1 MDEIRIRKESIY
13 KSISLAII
21 LAISL
26 SALVYSYM
34 NDYYI
39 GTYSIDQLNN
49 IYIYPK
55 QHIEILSYNIAQDK
69 YVFIGLNGFVLN
81 TYIFSNDK
89 NTVITI
95 KASGLDLYVLF
106 IAVVSLFIT
115 YKLNKEFL
123 WNSKRIYFILI
134 LILIITSNILL
145 FPYVDYAKVPL
156 QDAKIVSL
164 NKPLETKNNIGIIDL
179 LRNNALIYVKSNN
192 SFSIAILQLVSSNYT
207 ILALNVKEYT
217 GYINVSN
224 ETFVVL
230 IPTKSS
236 ISDFNFTYRRV
247 EFVDV
252 GNEVLKALFTL
263 MPSIVLLIGS
273 VFLIVLRKKIIKEA
287 MPQQSG

>member
-145 FPYVDYAKVPL
+145 FPYVDYAKAPL

-179 LRNNALIYVKSNN
+179 LRNNALIHVKSNN

>member
-145 FPYVDYAKVPL
+145 FPYVDIAKAPL

>member
-179 LRNNALIYVKSNN
+179 LRNNALIHVKSNN